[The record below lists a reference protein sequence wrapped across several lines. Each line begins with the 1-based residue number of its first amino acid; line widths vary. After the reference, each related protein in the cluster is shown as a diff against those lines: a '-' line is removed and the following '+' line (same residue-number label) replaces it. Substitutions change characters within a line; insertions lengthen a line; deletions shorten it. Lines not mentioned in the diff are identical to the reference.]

1 MLKGVRSKCIP
12 AAMGAVL
19 QKDKSTISRHIKKVS
34 AQGELSGEAVVANFA
49 TTAADGKT
57 DPIDHYYLSAK
68 RSARVIRATRSSSA
82 RSLASSF
89 SLHTNCG
96 SLMSASKNSLGVT
109 PR

>member
-1 MLKGVRSKCIP
+1 MYPGRD
-12 AAMGAVL
+12 GAVL
-19 QKDKSTISRHIKKVS
+19 QRDKSTISKHIKKVS

-49 TTAADGKT
+49 TTVADGKT

-68 RSARVIRATRSSSA
+68 RSARVIRASRSSSA

-96 SLMSASKNSLGVT
+96 SLMSVSKNSLGVT